1 MANTGK
7 ALTRIGVFYD
17 GNYFFHVSNYYQYE
31 HPRNARIGISGLHDF
46 ICQRVASEESL
57 DPNYCQVVDAHYF
70 RGRLSAE
77 DAEKRDVLL
86 KERKFDDALMH
97 AGVTTHYLPLGAEGE
112 KGIDVWLALEV
123 YELAFYKRFDM
134 VVLIAGDG
142 DFLPLIRKLNTL
154 GIKVM
159 LLAWDFR
166 FKDNRGSVRETRTAQ
181 ALLNAVTYPVLMH
194 QVIDDRTLRND
205 RTIDDLF
212 LSRGGKPAPARD
224 SYTDQRDNGAT
235 RYGTVHHVKDGFG
248 FITPENGEDNLFFFA
263 GDVVNTD
270 FEALKAGAP
279 VTFEIGANDRGPCA
293 VNVSLRR

>member
-1 MANTGK
+1 MADAGK
-7 ALTRIGVFYD
+7 TLTRIGVFYD

-46 ICQRVASEESL
+46 IRQRVASEESL
-57 DPNYCQVVDAHYF
+57 DPTYCQVVDAHYF

-97 AGVTTHYLPLGAEGE
+97 AGVTTHYLPLSAEGE

-142 DFLPLIRKLNTL
+142 DFLPLVRKLNTL

-166 FKDNRGSVRETRTAQ
+166 FTDGRGNVRETRTAQ
-181 ALLNAVTYPVLMH
+181 SLLHAVTYPVLMH
-194 QVIDDRTLRND
+194 QVIDDRSLRND
-205 RTIDDLF
+205 RSIDNLF
-212 LSRGGKPAPARD
+212 LSRPGERLKPARNTPAPHSLRQG
-224 SYTDQRDNGAT
+224 TLT
-235 RYGTVHHVKDGFG
+235 GTVHHVKEGFG
-248 FITPENGEDNLFFFA
+248 FIRPDDGSDNLFFYS

-270 FEALKAGAP
+270 FDTLKSGDP
-279 VTFEIGANDRGPCA
+279 VIYEIGANAQGPCA
-293 VNVSLRR
+293 VKVMRL